1 MEAHDP
7 PVVTLQLGS
16 TLSIDD
22 IKEGDD
28 IYFECK
34 IQSNPAWRRLSWLHN
49 QTCATAS
56 GPEPATARL
65 RYAASRRTRSAGQS
79 RSAVPLL
86 LEFVGAPGCRRPPG
100 CVRSESWQ

>member
-1 MEAHDP
+1 MEAHGGSAKLFVYLPNPNCLSKPMTFQISSHALDP

-49 QTCATAS
+49 VS
-56 GPEPATARL
+56 
-65 RYAASRRTRSAGQS
+65 
-79 RSAVPLL
+79 V
-86 LEFVGAPGCRRPPG
+86 
-100 CVRSESWQ
+100 